1 MEPDRRRVPRWAGQ
15 RKIKTQTK
23 TRDIND
29 ASCVGSIQSKLIE
42 GTDKFMVEIHSG
54 HKSAA

>member
-1 MEPDRRRVPRWAGQ
+1 MEPDRRRVLRLAGQ

-23 TRDIND
+23 PRDND

-54 HKSAA
+54 HRSAV